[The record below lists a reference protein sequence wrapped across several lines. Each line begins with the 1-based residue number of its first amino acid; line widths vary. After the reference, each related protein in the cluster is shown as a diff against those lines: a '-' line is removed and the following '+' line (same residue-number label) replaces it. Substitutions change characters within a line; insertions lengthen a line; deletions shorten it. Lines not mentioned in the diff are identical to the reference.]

1 MRTLEFEPG
10 DHRYERLYACFVTG
24 NPERERKRN
33 KLLGEV
39 TDKMETIGV
48 VKPAVDANT
57 AKPRE
62 HTPDEIRFYI
72 CPEGGALVLEEDAYD
87 IAVGRARGAIETG
100 VHPGLAREFEDTLAW
115 LESLPKQDA
124 VPAEPSA
131 S

>member
-1 MRTLEFEPG
+1 MRTLEFGPG
-10 DHRYERLYACFVTG
+10 DHRYERLYASLVTG

-39 TDKMETIGV
+39 TDKLETIGV
-48 VKPAVDANT
+48 IKPAVDVNT
-57 AKPRE
+57 GKPRE
-62 HTPDEIRFYI
+62 HTPDEIRFYVA
-72 CPEGGALVLEEDAYD
+72 PEGGVLVLEEDTYE
-87 IAVGRARGAIETG
+87 IAVARAKGAIETG

-131 S
+131 